1 VNDFTSST
9 FIVHV
14 YWNFVFYFACP
25 VFFSLKLTM
34 TCQILGC
41 FYAIHF
47 IAVKLGAN
55 HVTIVLLVKFGFYAN
70 HCLTSQ
76 IWFCRTLLWGVFCR
90 ILIKVANSLM
100 STFIINF
107 FAKKR
112 KLTQNMPLKTSTC
125 FCQISS
131 QQVECFICQ
140 RTSWFNSILLQT
152 D

>member
-1 VNDFTSST
+1 MNDFTIST

-55 HVTIVLLVKFGFYAN
+55 HVTIVLLVNQIIVLLVKFGFEGHFYRAFSAV
-70 HCLTSQ
+70 C
-76 IWFCRTLLWGVFCR
+76 
-90 ILIKVANSLM
+90 
-100 STFIINF
+100 
-107 FAKKR
+107 
-112 KLTQNMPLKTSTC
+112 
-125 FCQISS
+125 
-131 QQVECFICQ
+131 
-140 RTSWFNSILLQT
+140 
-152 D
+152 